1 MTNIELT
8 VNVNANHA
16 LRCLYETAQEFAPE
30 QLSVDQ
36 LLLTVFFI
44 RKTQAAIW
52 NLGCSHLFVV
62 TPESDTKC
70 RIAISCDFCDA
81 KALSSGSILQ
91 SLSEFL
97 KAFSERLRQ
106 YSLL

>member
-44 RKTQAAIW
+44 RNTQAAIYTPR
-52 NLGCSHLFVV
+52 CSYLFVV
-62 TPESDTKC
+62 TPETDTKC
-70 RIAISCDFCDA
+70 RIAISSDFCQA
-81 KALSSGSILQ
+81 TVLSNGGILIF
-91 SLSEFL
+91 LSEFL